1 MNPVQFNKKSDNPK
15 NEMMKAVIIGGG
27 VAGLAAGISLR
38 KIGWEVV
45 VNERAP
51 RYTEIGL
58 GFILLPNGLAAL
70 EELGAGPA
78 IRKTGKA
85 LKKAIL
91 KNQDGEICRK
101 ESMEPSMAI
110 QRYDCINSL
119 ADLLPEECICFG
131 NEFSH
136 FIYNDLG
143 KATTVVFKNGIEQTA
158 DIFIA
163 ADGCNSVIRRSLFPA
178 YKTKPTV
185 IKELVCI
192 ADLPEMAEM
201 LNGNLVKTQSEK
213 EGLSFGMVPCND
225 EQIIWYMQYDSTK
238 NDIEVLTPKSK
249 KEFAVKMLEGLPFP
263 IDYVLN
269 HSNFEKAF
277 VWSATDMDMLPSFH
291 HENIVLIGD
300 AAHLAL
306 PFTSQGTNSA
316 LEDAIILASLLEGQT
331 KNFNEVFTEFYY
343 TRKDVL
349 YKYLEFGRML
359 ADRFLQPELFVNDE
373 VLIPLAK

>member
-1 MNPVQFNKKSDNPK
+1 MNPSHSATKPDTLK
-15 NEMMKAVIIGGG
+15 NEKMKAVIIGGG
-27 VAGLAAGISLR
+27 VAGLATGISLR
-38 KIGWEVV
+38 KIGWEVI

-51 RYTEIGL
+51 KYTEIGL
-58 GFILLPNGLAAL
+58 GFILLPNGLRAL

-78 IRKTGKA
+78 IRQTGKA

-119 ADLLPEECICFG
+119 ADLLPEECICFA

-136 FIYNDLG
+136 FIYNDFG
-143 KATTVVFKNGIEQTA
+143 KATTVVYKNGVEQTA

-163 ADGCNSVIRRSLFPA
+163 ADGCNSVIRRSLFPE

-201 LNGNLVKTQSEK
+201 LNGNLVKTQSET

-225 EQIIWYMQYDSTK
+225 EQIIWYMQYDSSK
-238 NDIEVLTPKSK
+238 NDMTTLTADSK
-249 KEFAVKMLEGLPFP
+249 REFAKKMLDGLPFP
-263 IDYVLN
+263 IEYVLN
-269 HSNFEKAF
+269 HSNFDKAF
-277 VWSATDMDMLPSFH
+277 VWSATDMDLLPSFH
-291 HENIVLIGD
+291 SENIVLVGD

-316 LEDAIILASLLEGQT
+316 LEDAIILADLLEGQT
-331 KNFNEVFTEFYY
+331 KNFGEVFTEFYY
-343 TRKDVL
+343 SRKDVL
-349 YKYLEFGRML
+349 YKYLEFGRVL
-359 ADRFLQPELFVNDE
+359 ADRFLQPQLFVNDE